1 VARDIS
7 KRQMGV
13 ALGDE
18 MREQLEKAAQASDVS
33 VAEEIRRRLTR
44 TFAEDAKAATVD
56 AATRDLQDKITDL
69 AEEVQ
74 LETNAPWHAN
84 LVSFAAFRHGVIL
97 LLGRQ
102 KATAM
107 ADAPTTL
114 GERPHQ
120 SIPGSDDPQEI
131 GILLEM
137 RVSESES
144 PEHRRAWRQ
153 GLEKSNREIVA
164 LHERRARGENG
175 NGK

>member
-1 VARDIS
+1 MARDIS

-18 MREQLEKAAQASDVS
+18 MRERLEKAAEASDVS
-33 VAEEIRRRLTR
+33 VAEEIRRRVAR
-44 TFAEDAKAATVD
+44 TFAEDAKAAAVD
-56 AATRDLQDKITDL
+56 AATRDLQDKIADL

-84 LVSFAAFRHGVIL
+84 LASFAAFRQGIVL
-97 LLGRQ
+97 LLGRR
-102 KATAM
+102 KATM
-107 ADAPTTL
+107 SNVPTAF

-120 SIPGSDDPQEI
+120 SIPGTDDPQEI

-144 PEHRRAWRQ
+144 PEHRRTWRQ
-153 GLEKSNREIVA
+153 GLEKSFQEIVA
-164 LHERRARGENG
+164 LHGRRARGENG